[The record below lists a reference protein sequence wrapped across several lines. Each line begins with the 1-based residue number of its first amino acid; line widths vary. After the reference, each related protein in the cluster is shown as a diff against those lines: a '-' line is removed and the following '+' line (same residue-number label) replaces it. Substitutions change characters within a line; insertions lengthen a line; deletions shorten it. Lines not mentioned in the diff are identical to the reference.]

1 MNFKRKLKL
10 EQNFIKLG
18 INLKK
23 DSRKIF
29 SKVNDQRLK
38 NNPVKMSRR
47 NLKTILINQSE

>member
-38 NNPVKMSRR
+38 NNPIQLFKAD
-47 NLKTILINQSE
+47 IPLIFEKY